1 MPAAS
6 TLLGLSALPSDDPRN
21 VGMLGMHGNYGP
33 NIKNKECDLLVAVG
47 MRFDDRVTGD
57 PAAFGPNARIIHME
71 IDPSEI
77 DKIVHA
83 DVPLVGDV
91 KRTLPL
97 LTERI
102 RPRDHSAWIEEFCA
116 CDRIEYER
124 VVRRAIRP
132 TEGASAWARR
142 STPWHAPTTAT
153 R

>member
-1 MPAAS
+1 MP
-6 TLLGLSALPSDDPRN
+6 TCP
-21 VGMLGMHGNYGP
+21 
-33 NIKNKECDLLVAVG
+33 
-47 MRFDDRVTGD
+47 F
-57 PAAFGPNARIIHME
+57 
-71 IDPSEI
+71 
-77 DKIVHA
+77 
-83 DVPLVGDV
+83 VGDV

-102 RPRDHSAWIEEFCA
+102 RPRDHSAWIEEFRA

-124 VVRRAIRP
+124 VVRRRSVP